1 VAGALAGRRV
11 VLGVCGGIAA
21 YKAVEVCRR
30 LVDAGAHVSPVM
42 TRGATRF
49 LGEVTLSALA
59 SEPVQTSL
67 WSERDP
73 IPHTRLGRS
82 ADVVVVVPATAR
94 LIGSYAAGISNDLLT
109 ATLLATRAPV
119 VVCPA
124 MHTEMWEHPATQE
137 NLATLRRRGV
147 HVVEPATGR
156 LAGGDIG
163 AGRLPEPG
171 TIVAAVERVLAPQD
185 FAGLRVLVSAG
196 GTREP
201 IDPVRYVGNRSSG
214 KQGHA
219 LAHEAAARGAEVTL
233 VTTVGLP
240 VPSGAVVVR
249 VETAAD
255 MEKAVLD
262 GAGEA
267 DVVVMAAA
275 VADFR
280 PKASAPEK
288 LKKADGVPELVLEPT
303 LDILAELGRRRTP
316 GQTLVGFAA
325 ETHDMRTQAAEKLH
339 AKGVDLIV
347 GNDVAAAEVG
357 FEHDTNRVHM
367 VGRDGFEQDTALVDK
382 RDVAR
387 AVLDAVVSLR
397 WHAASPQRQASPGT
411 GNHPGNKESD
421 T

>member
-30 LVDAGAHVSPVM
+30 LVDAGAHVTPVM

-67 WSERDP
+67 WSEHDP
-73 IPHTRLGRS
+73 IPHTRLGQM
-82 ADVVVVVPATAR
+82 ADVIVVVPATAR
-94 LIGSYAAGISNDLLT
+94 LIGSYAAGISADLLT

-124 MHTEMWEHPATQE
+124 MHTEMWEHPATRD
-137 NLATLRRRGV
+137 NLATIRRRGV

-156 LAGGDIG
+156 LAGGDVG
-163 AGRLPEPG
+163 AGRLAEAA

-185 FAGLRVLVSAG
+185 LAGLHVLVSAG

-201 IDPVRYVGNRSSG
+201 IDPVRFVGNRSSG

-233 VTTVGLP
+233 VTTVGLA
-240 VPSGAVVVR
+240 VPSGAEVVR

-262 GAGEA
+262 RAGEA

-280 PKASAPEK
+280 PKASSPEK
-288 LKKADGVPELVLEPT
+288 LKKTDGVPELVLEPT
-303 LDILAELGRRRTP
+303 VDILGELGRRRTAD
-316 GQTLVGFAA
+316 QTLVGFAA
-325 ETHDMRTQAAEKLH
+325 ETHDMRARAADKLR

-347 GNDVAAAEVG
+347 GNDVAAAGVG

-367 VGRDGFEQDTALVDK
+367 VGRDGFEQDTTLIDK

-387 AVLDAVVSLR
+387 AVLDAVVFLR
-397 WHAASPQRQASPGT
+397 QRPTSPPRQASPR
-411 GNHPGNKESD
+411 HEDKESD